1 MQKYINTIKNLEN
14 SKIFG
19 KISKI
24 NIKKIS
30 LDFEKKLK
38 NQIRKGTINPII
50 ILRII
55 IKNIKIDILELKI
68 NLKFG
73 TKDAFFTSMLIAF
86 VSIIISNILK
96 IKVKKINKNYYYI
109 ISPIYTGENIFKLNL
124 NCIISLKIV
133 HIINIIYMIFKKGR
147 SDKYVRTSNRR
158 SYDYCHE

>member
-1 MQKYINTIKNLEN
+1 
-14 SKIFG
+14 
-19 KISKI
+19 
-24 NIKKIS
+24 
-30 LDFEKKLK
+30 
-38 NQIRKGTINPII
+38 
-50 ILRII
+50 
-55 IKNIKIDILELKI
+55 
-68 NLKFG
+68 
-73 TKDAFFTSMLIAF
+73 MLIAF

-147 SDKYVRTSNRR
+147 SDRYVRTSNRR